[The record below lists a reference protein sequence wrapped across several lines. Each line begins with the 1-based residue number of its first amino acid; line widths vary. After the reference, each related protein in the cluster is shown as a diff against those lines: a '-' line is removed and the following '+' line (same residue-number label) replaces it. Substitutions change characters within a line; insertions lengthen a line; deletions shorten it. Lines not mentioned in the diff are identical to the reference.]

1 MTTVAS
7 ETYTI
12 TELADEFGV
21 TPRTLRHYEDQ
32 GLLLPERQGQNRIYS
47 AADHAR
53 LAWILR
59 GKRVGFSLQEIGEM
73 LDLYDVGDGRETQRA
88 VTVERCRERIDAL
101 EAQRDDIN
109 ATIDELQ
116 EFCDLLSN
124 LKKSRKTGVWVR
136 RDTGE
141 PLGVYAPRKSA

>member
-12 TELADEFGV
+12 KELADEFGV

-47 AADHAR
+47 TADHAR

-73 LDLYDVGDGRETQRA
+73 LDLYNVGDGRETQRSVVA
-88 VTVERCRERIDAL
+88 DRCLERIRAL

-109 ATIDELQ
+109 ATIDELH
-116 EFCDLLSN
+116 EFTELLAN
-124 LKKSRKTGVWVR
+124 LRRDRKTGSWVH

-141 PLGVYAPRKSA
+141 PLGTYAPRKTA

>member
-7 ETYTI
+7 KTYSI
-12 TELADEFGV
+12 KELADEFGV

-47 AADHAR
+47 GADHAR

-59 GKRVGFSLQEIGEM
+59 GKRVGFSLQEVGEM

-88 VTVERCRERIDAL
+88 VTIERCRDRIDAL

-116 EFCDLLSN
+116 EFCELLAN
-124 LKKSRKTGVWVR
+124 LKKNRKTGTWVR

-141 PLGVYAPRKSA
+141 PLGVYAPRKTA

>member
-1 MTTVAS
+1 MRAVKS
-7 ETYTI
+7 DTYSI
-12 TELADEFGV
+12 KELACEFGV

-32 GLLLPERQGQNRIYS
+32 GLLTPERQGQNRIY
-47 AADHAR
+47 HANDRVR

-73 LDLYDVGDGRETQRA
+73 LDLYDIGDGRETQRS
-88 VTVERCRERIDAL
+88 VTVEKCRSRIRAL
-101 EAQRDDIN
+101 EEQRDDIN

-116 EFCDLLSN
+116 EFCELIAN
-124 LKKSRKTGVWVR
+124 LVRDNKNDQWIR

-141 PLGVYAPRKSA
+141 PLRHYPPRN

>member
-1 MTTVAS
+1 MSGVMN
-7 ETYTI
+7 ETYSI
-12 TELADEFGV
+12 KELADEFGV

-32 GLLLPERQGQNRIYS
+32 GLISPERQGQNRIYHG
-47 AADHAR
+47 ADRVR

-59 GKRVGFSLQEIGEM
+59 GKRVGFSLQEIGAM

-88 VTVERCRERIDAL
+88 VTVERCRERIHAL

-116 EFCDLLSN
+116 EFCELIAN
-124 LKKSRKTGVWVR
+124 LKRDKKSGTWVR

-141 PLGVYAPRKSA
+141 PLGTYAPRKTA

>member
-1 MTTVAS
+1 MPKDTS
-7 ETYTI
+7 RTYSI
-12 TELADEFGV
+12 KELACDFGV

-32 GLLLPERQGQNRIYS
+32 GLISPERQGQNRIYHGE
-47 AADHAR
+47 DRVR

-73 LDLYDVGDGRETQRA
+73 LDLYDMGDGREKQRA
-88 VTVERCRERIDAL
+88 VTVDRCRDRISAL

-109 ATIDELQ
+109 ATIDELT
-116 EFCDLLSN
+116 EFCDLISN
-124 LKKSRKTGVWVR
+124 LERSTDGTWVR

-141 PLGVYAPRKSA
+141 PLMPYSPA

>member
-1 MTTVAS
+1 MPNTTS
-7 ETYTI
+7 RTYTI
-12 TELADEFGV
+12 KELACDFGV

-32 GLLLPERQGQNRIYS
+32 GLISPERQGQNRIYHGE
-47 AADHAR
+47 DRVR

-73 LDLYDVGDGRETQRA
+73 LDLYDLGDGREKQRA
-88 VTVERCRERIDAL
+88 VTVERCRNRITAL

-116 EFCDLLSN
+116 EFCDLISN
-124 LKKSRKTGVWVR
+124 LERSNNGTWVR

-141 PLGVYAPRKSA
+141 TLQPYSPR

>member
-1 MTTVAS
+1 MAKES
-7 ETYTI
+7 YTI
-12 TELADEFGV
+12 KELACDFGV

-32 GLLLPERQGQNRIYS
+32 GLISPERRGQNRIYHTE
-47 AADHAR
+47 DRVR

-59 GKRVGFSLQEIGEM
+59 GKRVGFSLNEIGEM
-73 LDLYDVGDGRETQRA
+73 LDLYDLGDGRETQRA
-88 VTVERCRERIDAL
+88 VTVDRCRDRIRAL

-116 EFCDLLSN
+116 EFCELISN
-124 LKKSRKTGVWVR
+124 LVRDNDTGQWLR

-141 PLGVYAPRKSA
+141 PLMNYAP

>member
-1 MTTVAS
+1 MTTVTS
-7 ETYTI
+7 MTYTI

-47 AADHAR
+47 GADHAR

-73 LDLYDVGDGRETQRA
+73 LDLYDVGDARETQRA
-88 VTVERCRERIDAL
+88 VVVERCLERIRDL

-116 EFCDLLSN
+116 DFCELISN
-124 LKKSRKTGVWVR
+124 LKKNRKTGAWVR

-141 PLGVYAPRKSA
+141 PLGVYAPRKTA

>member
-1 MTTVAS
+1 MRAVKS
-7 ETYTI
+7 DTYSI
-12 TELADEFGV
+12 KELACEFGV

-32 GLLLPERQGQNRIYS
+32 GLLTPERQGQNRIY
-47 AADHAR
+47 HANDRVR

-73 LDLYDVGDGRETQRA
+73 LDLYDIGDGRETQRS
-88 VTVERCRERIDAL
+88 VTVEKCRSRIRAL
-101 EAQRDDIN
+101 EEQRDDIN

-116 EFCDLLSN
+116 EFCELIAN
-124 LKKSRKTGVWVR
+124 LVRDNTSDQWVR

-141 PLGVYAPRKSA
+141 PLRHYPPRN

>member
-1 MTTVAS
+1 MPNNTDR
-7 ETYTI
+7 TYSI
-12 TELADEFGV
+12 KELACDFGV

-32 GLLLPERQGQNRIYS
+32 GLISPERQGQNRIYHTE
-47 AADHAR
+47 DRVR

-73 LDLYDVGDGRETQRA
+73 LDLYDLGDGREKQRS
-88 VTVERCRERIDAL
+88 VTVDRCRDRITAL

-116 EFCDLLSN
+116 EFCDLISN
-124 LKKSRKTGVWVR
+124 LERSENGTWIR

-141 PLGVYAPRKSA
+141 ALTPYSPT

>member
-1 MTTVAS
+1 MRAVKS
-7 ETYTI
+7 DTYSI
-12 TELADEFGV
+12 KELACEFGV

-32 GLLLPERQGQNRIYS
+32 GLLTPERQGQNRIY
-47 AADHAR
+47 HANDRVR

-73 LDLYDVGDGRETQRA
+73 LDLYDIGDGRETQRS
-88 VTVERCRERIDAL
+88 VTVEKCRSRIRAL
-101 EAQRDDIN
+101 EEQRDDIN

-116 EFCDLLSN
+116 EFCELIAN
-124 LKKSRKTGVWVR
+124 LVRYNKNDQWIR

-141 PLGVYAPRKSA
+141 PLRHYPPRN

>member
-1 MTTVAS
+1 MPADDTK
-7 ETYTI
+7 TYSI
-12 TELADEFGV
+12 KELACDFGV

-32 GLLLPERQGQNRIYS
+32 GLISPERQGQNRIYS
-47 AADHAR
+47 AEDRVR

-59 GKRVGFSLQEIGEM
+59 GKRVGFSLSEIGEM
-73 LDLYDVGDGRETQRA
+73 LDLYNVGDGRETQRA
-88 VTVERCRERIDAL
+88 VTVDRCRDRIRAL

-116 EFCDLLSN
+116 EFCELIAN
-124 LKKSRKTGVWVR
+124 LIRDKDRGLWVR

-141 PLGVYAPRKSA
+141 PLGKYQP